1 MLVIYNQCIV
11 NISITYFFVNKMSH
25 LRVWN
30 TKEFFC
36 FDDGKVVKA
45 VRYSLVFQTLPSQ
58 ILGPI

>member
-1 MLVIYNQCIV
+1 
-11 NISITYFFVNKMSH
+11 MSH